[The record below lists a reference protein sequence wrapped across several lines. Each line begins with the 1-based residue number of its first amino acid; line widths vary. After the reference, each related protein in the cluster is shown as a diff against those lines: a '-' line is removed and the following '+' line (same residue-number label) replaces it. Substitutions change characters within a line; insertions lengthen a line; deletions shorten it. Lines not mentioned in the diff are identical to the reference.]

1 MIKRLEG
8 LFWVALIFGATYL
21 LISVRTETVNATYEY
36 VKIEKQLKIE
46 EQSLQNLRVEWLR
59 LTSPKHLQALS
70 RRLGLQAPTFS
81 QVIRYDPN
89 ETAVHA
95 ARVQ

>member
-1 MIKRLEG
+1 MMKRLEP
-8 LFWVALIFGATYL
+8 LLWVALIFCATYG

-46 EQSLQNLRVEWLR
+46 EQGLQNTRVEWLR
-59 LTSPKHLQALS
+59 LTSPKHLHALS
-70 RRLGLQAPTFS
+70 RRLGLNAPTFN

-89 ETAVHA
+89 ETSVHA
-95 ARVQ
+95 ARLQ

>member
-1 MIKRLEG
+1 MTKRLEG
-8 LFWVALIFGATYL
+8 LIWVALIFGATYV

-59 LTSPKHLQALS
+59 LTSPKHLLS
-70 RRLGLQAPTFS
+70 LARRLGLQAPIFN
-81 QVIRYDPN
+81 QVIRYDPH
-89 ETAVHA
+89 ETTIHA